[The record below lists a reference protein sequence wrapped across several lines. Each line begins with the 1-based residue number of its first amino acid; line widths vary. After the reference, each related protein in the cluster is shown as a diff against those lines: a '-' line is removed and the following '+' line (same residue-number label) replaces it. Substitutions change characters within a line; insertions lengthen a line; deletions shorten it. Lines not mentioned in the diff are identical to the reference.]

1 MNRLPGAIFVVLSLA
16 VAACAPVQLFPADVR
31 NGVENDFDFST
42 WRNIPNAR
50 IGQKVQLGG
59 RIVQV
64 NGGNGSLTIIATQ
77 LPIVQQPAY
86 GPKDS
91 GRRSG
96 EFSIVYP
103 GSLDSKWVKAGNR
116 LIVIG
121 TTKEAKTV
129 VVDDVQRSLPS
140 LTAQCVHIW
149 NTGGKEITDF
159 PYNAGGGYEPLE
171 EETHCAPH

>member
-1 MNRLPGAIFVVLSLA
+1 MTRSSRIMALGICLA
-16 VAACAPVQLFPADVR
+16 VTACMPLQLFPTDVID
-31 NGVENDFDFST
+31 GVDKDFDFT
-42 WRNIPNAR
+42 AWRNIPNAKT
-50 IGQKVQLGG
+50 GQKVQLGG

-64 NGGNGSLTIIATQ
+64 NGTNGTLTIIATQ

-86 GPKDS
+86 GPKDT

-96 EFSIVYP
+96 EFAILYAGALEP
-103 GSLDSKWVKAGNR
+103 KWLKAGNR

-121 TTKEAKTV
+121 TTQEAKAV

-140 LTAQCVHIW
+140 LAARCLHFW
-149 NTGGKEITDF
+149 NTGGKDISDF

-171 EETHCAPH
+171 EDTYCVPR

>member
-1 MNRLPGAIFVVLSLA
+1 MIRMPDALFVLLSLA
-16 VAACAPVQLFPADVR
+16 IAACAPVQLFPADVR
-31 NGVENDFDFST
+31 NGVEKDFDFST

-50 IGQKVQLGG
+50 VGQKVQLGG

-64 NGGNGSLTIIATQ
+64 NSGTGSLTLIATQ

-86 GPKDS
+86 GPKDT

-96 EFSIVYP
+96 EFAIVYP
-103 GSLDSKWVKAGNR
+103 GSLDSKWTKPGNR
-116 LIVIG
+116 VIVIG

-129 VVDDVQRSLPS
+129 LVDDVQRSLPS
-140 LTAQCVHIW
+140 LTAHCLHIW
-149 NTGGKEITDF
+149 NTGGKEIAEF

>member
-1 MNRLPGAIFVVLSLA
+1 MSRMPGTLFLVLSLA
-16 VAACAPVQLFPADVR
+16 GAACSPVSLFPAEVTK
-31 NGVENDFDFST
+31 GIEKDFDFSA
-42 WRNIPNAR
+42 WRNMPNAKV
-50 IGQKVQLGG
+50 GQKVQLGG

-64 NGGNGSLTIIATQ
+64 NGGNGSLIIIATQ

-103 GSLDSKWVKAGNR
+103 GSLDSKWVRAGNR
-116 LIVIG
+116 LIAVG
-121 TTKEAKTV
+121 TTKDSKTV

-140 LTAQCVHIW
+140 LTAHCLHIW
-149 NTGGKEITDF
+149 NTGGKEIAEF

>member
-1 MNRLPGAIFVVLSLA
+1 MNRVPHAIGLLLSLA
-16 VAACAPVQLFPADVR
+16 VAACAPVQLFPNEVR
-31 NGVENDFDFST
+31 NGVETDFDFT
-42 WRNIPNAR
+42 AWRNIPNAR

-86 GPKDS
+86 GPKDT

-96 EFSIVYP
+96 EFAIVYA
-103 GSLDSKWVKAGNR
+103 GSLDPKWIKPGNR

-140 LTAQCVHIW
+140 LSARCLHIW

-171 EETHCAPH
+171 EETHCAPN

>member
-1 MNRLPGAIFVVLSLA
+1 MIRMPDALFVLLSLT
-16 VAACAPVQLFPADVR
+16 VAACAPVQLFPAEVT
-31 NGVENDFDFST
+31 NGIEKDFDFT
-42 WRNIPNAR
+42 AWRNIPNAR

-64 NGGNGSLTIIATQ
+64 NIGNGNLTLIATQ

-86 GPKDS
+86 GPKDT

-96 EFSIVYP
+96 EFAIVYP
-103 GSLDSKWVKAGNR
+103 GLLDSKWTKAGNR
-116 LIVIG
+116 VIVIG

-140 LTAQCVHIW
+140 LTAQCLHIW
-149 NTGGKEITDF
+149 NTGGKEITEF

-171 EETHCAPH
+171 EDTHCAPH

>member
-1 MNRLPGAIFVVLSLA
+1 MIRMPDALFILLSLTI
-16 VAACAPVQLFPADVR
+16 AACGPVQLFPAEVT
-31 NGVENDFDFST
+31 NSVEKDFDFT
-42 WRNIPNAR
+42 AWRNIPNAR

-64 NGGNGSLTIIATQ
+64 NSGNGSLTLIATQ

-86 GPKDS
+86 GPKDT

-96 EFSIVYP
+96 EFAIVYT
-103 GSLDSKWVKAGNR
+103 GSLGSKWTKAGNR

-121 TTKEAKTV
+121 TTKEAKSV

-140 LTAQCVHIW
+140 LTAQCLHIW

-171 EETHCAPH
+171 EETHCVPH

>member
-1 MNRLPGAIFVVLSLA
+1 MSRMPGAIFVVLSLA
-16 VAACAPVQLFPADVR
+16 VAACAPVQLFPAEVT
-31 NGVENDFDFST
+31 NGVEKDFDFST

-50 IGQKVQLGG
+50 VGQKVQLGG

-64 NGGNGSLTIIATQ
+64 NSGTGSLTLIATQ

-86 GPKDS
+86 GPKDT

-96 EFSIVYP
+96 EFAIVYP
-103 GSLDSKWVKAGNR
+103 GSLDSKWTKPGNR
-116 LIVIG
+116 VIVIG

-140 LTAQCVHIW
+140 LTAQCLHIW
-149 NTGGKEITDF
+149 NTGGKEITEF

-171 EETHCAPH
+171 EETHCVTR